1 MSQVNQSQ
9 TDTITQ
15 PVDSL
20 SPASQDSTDVAA
32 TDLSQQ
38 PVAERLPPAY
48 ESILDLQAYQTG
60 KPVDELTREYGIY
73 DVVKLASNENPLG
86 CSPLV
91 TLAVTEQLGQLAR
104 YPDGNGYYL
113 KQVIADLTDT
123 EMNQIT
129 LGNGSNDLLDI
140 IARTFVS
147 HKDAIVYSEYAFV
160 VYSMLTKMLGATGI
174 AVPAKR
180 YGHDLA
186 AMQQAVQ
193 ANANTKLVFIANPN
207 NPTGTLLAHDA
218 LREFVGSI
226 PSEVLVVIDE
236 AYIEYCPQSNN
247 RALIDEFDNVILVR
261 TLSKAYGLAGLRVGY
276 ALSSPYVADLLNR
289 IRQPFNVSSVALA
302 AATAALKDQEYI
314 AKVRQLNDGQKR
326 WLSKQF
332 DALGLGFVPSSGNFI
347 MVNVGDGA
355 KVYRALLE
363 QGVIVRPLA
372 GYGLP
377 EWLRITVGLPEENTL
392 LIDTLRTV
400 LS

>member
-1 MSQVNQSQ
+1 M
-9 TDTITQ
+9 
-15 PVDSL
+15 VDKS
-20 SPASQDSTDVAA
+20 DIA
-32 TDLSQQ
+32 T
-38 PVAERLPPAY
+38 RLPPAY
-48 ESILDLQAYQTG
+48 DSIQQLAAYQTG

-86 CSPLV
+86 CSPAV

-113 KQVIADLTDT
+113 KQVIADLTET

-147 HKDAIVYSEYAFV
+147 RDHAIVYSQYGFI
-160 VYSMLTKMLGATGI
+160 VYSMLTKMLGAQ
-174 AVPAKR
+174 AVEVPAKR
-180 YGHDLA
+180 FGHDLE
-186 AMQQAVQ
+186 AMLTAVQ
-193 ANANTKLVFIANPN
+193 SSFSDSSQAPVKLVFIANPN
-207 NPTGTLLAHDA
+207 NPTGTLLSREA
-218 LREFVGSI
+218 LYEFVSQV
-226 PSEVLVVIDE
+226 PSTVVVVIDE
-236 AYIEYCPQSNN
+236 AYIEYSPNSNN

-276 ALSSPYVADLLNR
+276 ALSSPYVADMLNR
-289 IRQPFNVSSVALA
+289 IRQPFNVSAVAQA
-302 AATAALKDQEYI
+302 AAKAALKDQEYI
-314 AKVRQLNDGQKR
+314 EKVRKLNDGQMR

-332 DALGLGFVPSSGNFI
+332 DALGLGFIPSAGNFI
-347 MVNVGDGA
+347 MVNVGDAA
-355 KVYRALLE
+355 KVNQALLE
-363 QGVIVRPLA
+363 QGVIVRPLL

-392 LIDTLRTV
+392 LIDTLKTV